1 MPFFVFFMPKYVPL
15 SKIRLSWHSQLT
27 YLTSFRS
34 VVLNTHKLLSA
45 PASVC
50 LCRAIKIPI
59 FLLLQA
65 FLFTINFAAVL
76 FINENTCQSES
87 KRLQINAY
95 FN

>member
-15 SKIRLSWHSQLT
+15 SKIRLFQQCQLT

-45 PASVC
+45 PASVG

-59 FLLLQA
+59 FCYCRH

-87 KRLQINAY
+87 KRL
-95 FN
+95 

>member
-15 SKIRLSWHSQLT
+15 SKIRLFQQCQLT

-45 PASVC
+45 PASVG

-59 FLLLQA
+59 FCYCRHFYLQLTLQRFYLLTKILVKVKA
-65 FLFTINFAAVL
+65 KGF
-76 FINENTCQSES
+76 
-87 KRLQINAY
+87 RLTLIL
-95 FN
+95 

>member
-1 MPFFVFFMPKYVPL
+1 MPFSVFFMPKYVPL

-50 LCRAIKIPI
+50 LCRAIKYR

-87 KRLQINAY
+87 KRL
-95 FN
+95 